1 MSSLVSV
8 INWEQLISN
17 VGVPSTVLLFFCF
30 MFWRMSKAA
39 APYLKKGFDK
49 HIEFVETAQT
59 ATERCATSSE
69 ETRKVLEKLHDNQV
83 GIRKAFHHTAN
94 ALDEIAGDNPR
105 VAPHTE
111 AIKKQI
117 GTDKD

>member
-1 MSSLVSV
+1 MSSLIAVLD
-8 INWEQLISN
+8 WEQLVSN

-30 MFWRMSKAA
+30 MVWRMSKAA

-49 HIEFVETAQT
+49 HIEFVDAAQQ

-69 ETRKVLEKLHDNQV
+69 ETRKVLEKLNDNQV
-83 GIRKAFHHTAN
+83 CIRKAFHHTAD
-94 ALDEIAGDNPR
+94 ALDELAGENPN

-111 AIKKQI
+111 AIKKEI